1 MKILEVFDEDNKFL
15 VPDLPDDAEDSD
27 FKPTFP
33 SVNSN
38 NKPNATFRNITNI
51 FDLPNIKKEL
61 ATHNIVN
68 VEILPKRHLND
79 NLYAMYIRT
88 PYKGVN
94 KDLSIDTRDGAKV
107 ALIVDYNN
115 NGALALSR
123 SGADKQQMLLISEIA
138 NKHIKNPFKLDK
150 SIRNKLR

>member
-1 MKILEVFDEDNKFL
+1 MKILEVMDDNKFV
-15 VPDLPDDAEDSD
+15 VPDLSDNSEDFD
-27 FKPTFP
+27 FKLASP
-33 SVNSN
+33 SVNSD

-51 FDLPNIKKEL
+51 FNLPNIEKEL
-61 ATHNIVN
+61 NEHNITN
-68 VEILPKRHLND
+68 IEILPKRHLTD
-79 NLYAMYIRT
+79 NLYAIYIRT

-94 KDLSIDTRDGAKV
+94 RDLSVDSRDGAKV
-107 ALIVDYNN
+107 ALIVDYDN

-138 NKHIKNPFKLDK
+138 NKHINQPFKLDK

>member
-1 MKILEVFDEDNKFL
+1 MKILEVIEDNKFL
-15 VPDLPDDAEDSD
+15 VPDLPDDSEETDLNKFS
-27 FKPTFP
+27 P

-61 ATHNIVN
+61 ADHDIVN
-68 VEILPKRHLND
+68 IEILPKRRLND

-94 KDLSIDTRDGAKV
+94 KDLSTDTRDGAKV
-107 ALIVDYNN
+107 ALIVDYDN

-123 SGADKQQMLLISEIA
+123 SGSDKQQMLLISEIA
-138 NKHIKNPFKLDK
+138 NKHIRNPFKLDK

>member
-1 MKILEVFDEDNKFL
+1 MKILEVIEDNKFL
-15 VPDLPDDAEDSD
+15 VPDLPDDSEETDLRKS
-27 FKPTFP
+27 PP

-61 ATHNIVN
+61 TDHNIVN
-68 VEILPKRHLND
+68 IEILPKRHLND
-79 NLYAMYIRT
+79 DLYAMYIRT

-94 KDLSIDTRDGAKV
+94 KDLSTDTRDGAKV
-107 ALIVDYNN
+107 ALIVDYDN

-123 SGADKQQMLLISEIA
+123 SGSDKQQMLLISEIA
-138 NKHIKNPFKLDK
+138 NKHIRNPFKLDK